1 MSQENFPAVGGDTLT
16 ACLRHWAA
24 TTPDA
29 PALTF
34 ADFAGDPAGRRRTLT
49 WRQLAER
56 VDAAAGA
63 LPVSPG
69 DRVAVL

>member
-1 MSQENFPAVGGDTLT
+1 MSHPIPGTLT

-24 TTPDA
+24 ATPDA

-34 ADFAGDPAGRRRTLT
+34 ADFATDPAGRRRTLS

-56 VDAAAGA
+56 VDAAA
-63 LPVSPG
+63 
-69 DRVAVL
+69 